1 MSFFWLV
8 YFSDERADWRRGFRP
23 IYRDMIISPIEL
35 NTVHQSA
42 LEKIKII
49 STNQSAGFDNSSKQH
64 SMS

>member
-1 MSFFWLV
+1 MFLKLLV
-8 YFSDERADWRRGFRP
+8 YLSDERANGSRGFRP
-23 IYRDMIISPIEL
+23 IYRDMIIIPIEL
-35 NTVHQSA
+35 ISVLPLA